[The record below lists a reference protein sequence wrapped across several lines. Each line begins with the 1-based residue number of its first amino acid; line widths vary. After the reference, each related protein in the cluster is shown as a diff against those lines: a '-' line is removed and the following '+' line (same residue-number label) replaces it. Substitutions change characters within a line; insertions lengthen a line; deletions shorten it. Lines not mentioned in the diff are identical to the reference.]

1 MYLVPLGTPS
11 LALSEKKSVLKFVC
25 TKVFLFETGS
35 RRS

>member
-11 LALSEKKSVLKFVC
+11 LALSEKSVLKFVC

-35 RRS
+35 CYVI